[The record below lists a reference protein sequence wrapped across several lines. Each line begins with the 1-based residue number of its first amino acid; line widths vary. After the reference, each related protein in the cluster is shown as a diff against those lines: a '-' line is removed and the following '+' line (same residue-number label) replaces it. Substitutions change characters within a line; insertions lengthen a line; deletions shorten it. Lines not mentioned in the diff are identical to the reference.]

1 MKMSPILKCHQ
12 NQNVTKAEMTYKLK
26 YQNNLSFNKTEM
38 SPKLKFHQLYLTKTF
53 MSLQQ
58 KSPLNCNILN
68 LNVTKTLPLKTN
80 KLLNQKFLPK
90 Q

>member
-1 MKMSPILKCHQ
+1 MKMSPKLKCHP

-26 YQNNLSFNKTEM
+26 YQKNLSFNKTEM
-38 SPKLKFHQLYLTKTF
+38 SPKLKFHQLYLTKTL

-68 LNVTKTLPLKTN
+68 LKCHQNFT
-80 KLLNQKFLPK
+80 PK
-90 Q
+90 N